1 MAFAVVVYFTG
12 GLPIAIFN
20 CHLNQIADQNKQAL
34 GVSEETQ
41 SDGED
46 EHRIFFICSFEHN
59 GLLSVCFLESLVH

>member
-1 MAFAVVVYFTG
+1 MAFAVVAYFTG

-46 EHRIFFICSFEHN
+46 EHRIFFIRGFQHN
-59 GLLSVCFLESLVH
+59 GPPSGCFLASLLH

>member
-1 MAFAVVVYFTG
+1 MAFAVVAYFTG

-20 CHLNQIADQNKQAL
+20 CHLNQIADQNKQAF

-46 EHRIFFICSFEHN
+46 EHRIFFIYSLN
-59 GLLSVCFLESLVH
+59 TMAYWVDAFLGSLVH

>member
-1 MAFAVVVYFTG
+1 MAFAVVAYFTG

-20 CHLNQIADQNKQAL
+20 CHLNQIADQNKQAF

-46 EHRIFFICSFEHN
+46 EHRIFFICRFEHN
-59 GLLSVCFLESLVH
+59 GLLNVCFLESLVH

>member
-1 MAFAVVVYFTG
+1 MAFAVVAYFTG

-20 CHLNQIADQNKQAL
+20 CHLNQIADQNKQAF

-46 EHRIFFICSFEHN
+46 EHWIFFICSFN
-59 GLLSVCFLESLVH
+59 TMGLPSVCFVGSLIH